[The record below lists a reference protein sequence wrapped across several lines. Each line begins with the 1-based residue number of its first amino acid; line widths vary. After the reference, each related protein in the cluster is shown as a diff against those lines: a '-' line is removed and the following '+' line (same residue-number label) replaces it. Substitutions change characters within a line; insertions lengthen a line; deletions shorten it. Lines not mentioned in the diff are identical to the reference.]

1 MGTEGE
7 RGLPT
12 VTTSKT
18 YVLALG
24 FATTVAAWGA
34 AYFGRL
40 PALMAP
46 SWLIGVAMLV
56 CLLGGGFAAGRLVPD
71 HPQAGALVGLLSS
84 ALNMLILGSLLSSTH
99 SHRIAPTELLWV
111 PGSLLLG
118 AVVGGI
124 GGLLGRLG
132 EHRRGAEPYWPALL
146 AKVAAAAT
154 FLLVIAGGLVTSNEA
169 GLAVVDWPDSFG
181 YNMFLYPLSRM
192 TGGIYYEHA
201 HRLFGSLV
209 GLTTLVLAIVLWRVE
224 TRRWVKRLAAVAV
237 VFVIVQGVLGGL
249 RVTGH
254 FTMSSSPTQTHPDLT
269 LAVVH
274 GISGQLF
281 LALMVALAVVVS
293 RFWKNAGPA
302 ASVPASRTDRTLL
315 GLLLGALLVQLVL
328 GALQRH
334 LSWGLWYHVGMAVVV
349 FALGITAGVRGRRL
363 LAMFR
368 PLGELSDALVLV
380 VTIQVILGVAAL
392 IATGGVAVQGNPDVA
407 AVSAATA
414 HQACGALLLSL
425 VVALNLW
432 TRRLTTVESET

>member
-1 MGTEGE
+1 MEEE
-7 RGLPT
+7 RSLATG
-12 VTTSKT
+12 TTSRS

-24 FATTVAAWGA
+24 FATTVAAWA
-34 AYFGRL
+34 VAYSGRL

-46 SWLIGVAMLV
+46 SWLIGVGMLL
-56 CLLGGGFAAGRLVPD
+56 CLLGGGFVAGRLVPD
-71 HPQAGALVGLLSS
+71 RPQAGALVGLLSS
-84 ALNMLILGSLLSSTH
+84 ALNMLILGSLLSSAH
-99 SHRIAPTELLWV
+99 SHRIVPDELLWI

-118 AVVGGI
+118 AAVGGL

-132 EHRRGAEPYWPALL
+132 EVRRRAEPDWPALL

-209 GLTTLVLAIVLWRVE
+209 GLTTLVLALLLWRVE
-224 TRRWVKRLAAVAV
+224 TRRWVKRLAGLAVIFV
-237 VFVIVQGVLGGL
+237 VVQGILGGL

-254 FTMSSSPTQTHPDLT
+254 FTMSSLRAETRPDLA

-293 RFWKNAGPA
+293 RSWKAAGPA
-302 ASVPASRTDRTLL
+302 ARVPSSRVDRKLL
-315 GLLLGALLVQLVL
+315 AVLLGALLVQLVL

-334 LSWGLWYHVGMAVVV
+334 LSWGLWYHVGMAVV
-349 FALGITAGVRGRRL
+349 
-363 LAMFR
+363 
-368 PLGELSDALVLV
+368 
-380 VTIQVILGVAAL
+380 
-392 IATGGVAVQGNPDVA
+392 
-407 AVSAATA
+407 
-414 HQACGALLLSL
+414 
-425 VVALNLW
+425 
-432 TRRLTTVESET
+432 